1 MDEHKRTHVRSGDNI
16 MKTVILNG
24 AYTLDASAKTILL
37 TDTSLKKENILKIV
51 DVDHNCLI
59 YDSDRPLAGQNISL
73 DPVTPGLFHYDYSG
87 IVAGSTLQIVVNLPY
102 ISVTG
107 IDGGSP

>member
-1 MDEHKRTHVRSGDNI
+1 MI
-16 MKTVILNG
+16 TVILNG
-24 AYTLDASAKTILL
+24 AYTLDASAKTILF
-37 TDTSLKKENILKIV
+37 TDTSLKKENFLKII

-59 YDSDRPLAGQNISL
+59 YDSNRPLPGQNISL
-73 DPVTPGLFHYDYSG
+73 DPVTPGLFHYDYNG
-87 IVAGSTLQIVVNLPY
+87 VAAGSTLQIFVDLPY